1 MLCFIVG
8 NIKIVRLPKFE
19 LDWTMG
25 SVSRRL
31 LISLNFSLAL
41 EPRKTD
47 PEKNLTFQEMADLQ
61 DNFAP
66 SLIHVGDRRILG
78 SNKECI
84 VHD

>member
-31 LISLNFSLAL
+31 LISPNFSLAQGQ
-41 EPRKTD
+41 TD
-47 PEKNLTFQEMADLQ
+47 PEKCLTFQEMADLQ

-66 SLIHVGDRRILG
+66 SPIHVGDRRILG
-78 SNKECI
+78 SNKRCI